1 MTWSG
6 SGERTIFTGDL
17 VCHLF
22 SSWGFAFLCG
32 SPSVFVEK
40 ETENPVGISIVF
52 FALEITQLRPRNL
65 QRKSW
70 QRDWVQAV
78 CCHVPSLSDHLPVFI
93 CSRNSQIVILAIGP
107 WLQEMKTS
115 YPKISRTEIP
125 FKGPNEL
132 FSQCYVLSGDISFNH
147 DPLLDGN

>member
-6 SGERTIFTGDL
+6 SGGRTIFTGDL
-17 VCHLF
+17 VCRLF
-22 SSWGFAFLCG
+22 SSWGLAFLCG

-52 FALEITQLRPRNL
+52 LALEITQLRPRNL

-78 CCHVPSLSDHLPVFI
+78 CCHILSLSDHLPVLLFEKFSNSH
-93 CSRNSQIVILAIGP
+93 SRNWA
-107 WLQEMKTS
+107 WLQEIKNFL
-115 YPKISRTEIP
+115 PKDFEETNSLQ
-125 FKGPNEL
+125 GPNEFL
-132 FSQCYVLSGDISFNH
+132 SQCYVRSGDISFNH
-147 DPLLDGN
+147 DPLLYGS